1 MNTFKLPNV
10 LKVNNT
16 CWAPVWK
23 ESKVRG
29 HHQQVE
35 EVKLLLRWEII

>member
-1 MNTFKLPNV
+1 MLGTSLEGIQN
-10 LKVNNT
+10 
-16 CWAPVWK
+16 
-23 ESKVRG
+23 VRG